1 MKNIGIENSIDS
13 RDKKDLDKILYLLI
27 HDLIFIRY
35 KFNLYLN

>member
-1 MKNIGIENSIDS
+1 MMKNIGIENSIDS
-13 RDKKDLDKILYLLI
+13 RDKKDLDKI